1 MKNEKIGNVI
11 SVAIIGCLIVAII
24 LILGTFQLGKVA
36 DDDTQ
41 DAVRNV
47 SLLYLSE
54 LAGRREQVVSAILDE
69 YVTDMDIAL
78 GLLTEEDLA
87 SVENLQKYQLHMKQL
102 HTFEK
107 FAFVDSNG
115 LIYTSRGTR
124 SDIDQYAIDYNNLT
138 ETQISI
144 KNLNSRDKKVVIA
157 VPVDNLKLEGKTL
170 KVCFMEMNISNMLKD
185 VSLQS
190 NNNTTFCNI
199 YTKDGIALT
208 DMVLGGLA
216 SEDNLIDAMG
226 KASYEKGYSY
236 DKLKED
242 FASGT
247 NGAVSFTYNG
257 IQETLYYVPVRGT
270 DWMLT
275 YLIRESIIGEQIN
288 SISDSIIARSLVQSI
303 ITALVLIGM
312 FVIMLIQVRTASK
325 ATLAKELS
333 EAENKLKQQE
343 LEEQNAMQEELLMQ
357 EKKRAEQDSMITA
370 LSSDYRAVYYV
381 DLDMDDAICYR
392 KEAGAIL
399 PYMPN
404 QHFAFFTTF
413 MDYANKYIADDY
425 RADFIKFLE
434 PEVIRE
440 GLKDETVLSY
450 RYLRVIDGRENYET
464 VRLAGVRHPA
474 DRDDHT
480 VHAIGLGFADIDKQM
495 RESMSQKEALSN
507 ALKAAETAS
516 NAKSSFVSNMSH
528 EIRTPITAM
537 LGMNEMIRRETSDE
551 NILSYSDN
559 IDKAGG
565 SLLGIISNILDFTKI
580 EAGHMEIV
588 PYEYSLP
595 GLLNDVYNLIRFR
608 AESKGIDLKIVTDPG
623 LPKGLIGD
631 ELRVKQII
639 SNLLTNAVKYTE
651 KGSVT
656 LEISC
661 DRREESRISLYISVS
676 DTGIGIRA
684 EEMEKLFSPFDRLDT
699 SRNRS
704 IEGTG
709 LGLSITR
716 QLLDMMGSE
725 LKVESTYNIGSRFY
739 FSLWQEISDP
749 GKAGE
754 FKPDGF
760 SVNRDKRNSP
770 DKIFTAP
777 GKNILVVDDTPMNLQ
792 VIKGL
797 LKRTQMNIDTAE
809 NGEECLDKLGERDYD
824 IVFLDYRMPG
834 LDGIDTLN
842 HIRERYPDKFK
853 NIPIISLTA
862 SAVAGDR
869 DILLD
874 AGFTDYLSKPIN
886 ISDMENIMCKY
897 LKMDDDASSEPASMS
912 EDEDLAFVPDEILAI
927 KDLNHKQG
935 LEYCGDAEDY
945 LYALRTYADSSDEK
959 IHQLEDSLS
968 SDDLENYTLI
978 IHSLKSMSKSVGAV
992 SLCEKAKE
1000 LEISGKAGDKDALMK
1015 DTPAFIRDYKTLC
1028 DTLKAHIPDDTDR

>member
-1 MKNEKIGNVI
+1 MKNERIGNVI
-11 SVAIIGCLIVAII
+11 KVAVIGCLIVAII

-41 DAVRNV
+41 EAVRSV

-54 LAGRREQVVSAILDE
+54 LAGRREQVVSEILDE

-78 GLLTEEDLA
+78 GLLTSEDLE
-87 SVENLQKYQLHMKQL
+87 SVENLQKYQLRMKQL
-102 HTFEK
+102 YTLEK

-124 SDIDQYAIDYNNLT
+124 DDIDQYAIDYTNLT

-170 KVCFMEMNISNMLKD
+170 KVCFMEMNINNMLKD

-199 YTKDGIALT
+199 YTHDGIALT

-216 SEDNLIDAMG
+216 SEDNLIGAMG
-226 KASYEKGYSY
+226 MATYEKGYSY
-236 DKLKED
+236 DKFKED
-242 FASGT
+242 FNSGT
-247 NGAVSFTYNG
+247 DGAVSFTYNG
-257 IQETLYYVPVRGT
+257 IRETLYYVPVRGT

-275 YLIRESIIGEQIN
+275 YLIRESIISEQIN
-288 SISDSIIARSLVQSI
+288 SISDSIIARSLIQSI
-303 ITALVLIGM
+303 VTALVLVGM
-312 FVIMLIQVRTASK
+312 FIIMIQQVRKASK
-325 ATLAKELS
+325 ATLDKELS
-333 EAENKLKQQE
+333 EAENKLRQQE
-343 LEEQNAMQEELLMQ
+343 LEEQNAMQEELLIQ
-357 EKKRAEQDSMITA
+357 EKNRAEQDSMITA

-381 DLDMDDAICYR
+381 NLDMDDAICYR

-413 MDYANKYIADDY
+413 MDYANNYVAEDY
-425 RADFIKFLE
+425 RKDFIKFLE

-440 GLKDETVLSY
+440 GLKNDTVLSY

-464 VRLAGVRHPA
+464 VRIAGVRHPA
-474 DRDDHT
+474 DRDDHM

-495 RESMSQKEALSN
+495 RDSMSQKEALSN
-507 ALKAAETAS
+507 ALKAAEAAS

-537 LGMNEMIRRETSDE
+537 LGMNEMIRRETTDE

-559 IDKAGG
+559 IDKAGR
-565 SLLGIISNILDFTKI
+565 SLLGIISDILDFTKI
-580 EAGHMEIV
+580 EARHMEIV

-595 GLLNDVYNLIRFR
+595 GLLNDLYNLIRFR
-608 AESKGIDLKIVTDPG
+608 AESKGIDLKIVNDPD

-656 LEISC
+656 LEVGY
-661 DRREESRISLYISVS
+661 DQKESSRVSLCVSVS

-739 FSLWQEISDP
+739 FSLWQDISDP
-749 GKAGE
+749 DKAGA
-754 FKPDGF
+754 FKPEGYIAGREQNKT
-760 SVNRDKRNSP
+760 S

-777 GKNILVVDDTPMNLQ
+777 GKNILVVDDTAMNLQ

-797 LKRTQMNIDTAE
+797 LKRTQMNIDTAAD
-809 NGEECLDKLGERDYD
+809 GEECLDKLGKKDYD

-834 LDGIDTLN
+834 LDGIETLN
-842 HIRERYPDKFK
+842 RIKEIYPEKYK
-853 NIPIISLTA
+853 KIPIISLTA
-862 SAVAGDR
+862 SAVSGDR
-869 DILLD
+869 EVLLE

-886 ISDMENIMCKY
+886 IADMENTISKY
-897 LKMDDDASSEPASMS
+897 LQADETDATAAEEAGT
-912 EDEDLAFVPDEILAI
+912 EDREDIAIPEKILAI
-927 KDLNHKQG
+927 DSLDPKKG
-935 LEYCGDAEDY
+935 LEYCGEADDY
-945 LYALRTYADSSDEK
+945 LYALKTYAESSDEK
-959 IHQLEDSLS
+959 YRQL
-968 SDDLENYTLI
+968 
-978 IHSLKSMSKSVGAV
+978 K
-992 SLCEKAKE
+992 
-1000 LEISGKAGDKDALMK
+1000 
-1015 DTPAFIRDYKTLC
+1015 
-1028 DTLKAHIPDDTDR
+1028 